1 MQHILKDTIK
11 KNNDNFQ
18 VTPFMSALKISDN
31 SLNQKMM
38 LIEDNYINKDT
49 TT

>member
-1 MQHILKDTIK
+1 
-11 KNNDNFQ
+11 
-18 VTPFMSALKISDN
+18 MSALKISDN